1 MSGSVPVARREAV
14 ADGRRVAASAV
25 GVGLALMLILLLGGL
40 WSGVRA
46 QVTRYEDATG
56 AQLAVLAPGTRGLFA
71 EGSRVPESD
80 LTQVRRTPGVRWAT
94 PVRTQYVILD
104 LHMHKIAASLIG
116 ANASTPGGPWAFA
129 SGRAPS
135 TAGETA
141 VDHVLAAR
149 HGIHVGDTLTVL
161 GRPLR
166 VVGLTSGTASFMTG
180 YVFVTY
186 DTAGNLLGTNDATAV
201 LVGTDNPAAVTAA
214 LHRQGLNVL
223 STAELRATAL
233 AIATRIYGTPLRLMV
248 AVAFLAGTLII
259 ALAAYNA
266 VTERRREYGI
276 IKAIG
281 GTSGRLISLALRET
295 AIIGLLGLLSGLVLF
310 VIGRAT
316 IVSLRPQFA
325 VVLTPNALAQAT
337 VAAAAMVVLGA
348 TVPAWRLAKLDPA
361 SAYRSA

>member
-1 MSGSVPVARREAV
+1 
-14 ADGRRVAASAV
+14 
-25 GVGLALMLILLLGGL
+25 MLILLLDGL

-46 QVTRYEDATG
+46 QVTRYENATG
-56 AQLAVLAPGTRGLFA
+56 AQLAVLAPGTRSLFA
-71 EGSRVPESD
+71 EGSRVPQTVV
-80 LTQVRRTPGVRWAT
+80 TQVRRTPGVRWAV

-104 LHMHKIAASLIG
+104 LHMHKVAASLIG
-116 ANASTPGGPWAFA
+116 ANASTPGGPWAFS

-135 TAGETA
+135 APSEVA

-161 GRPLR
+161 GQPLR

-186 DTAGNLLGTNDATAV
+186 DTAGKLLATDEATAV
-201 LVGTDNPAAVTAA
+201 LVGTGTPAAVAAA
-214 LHRQGLNVL
+214 LHARGLNAL

-233 AIATRIYGTPLRLMV
+233 SIATRVYGTPLRLMV

-276 IKAIG
+276 VKAIG
-281 GTSGRLISLALRET
+281 ATSRRLVSLALRET
-295 AIIGLLGLLSGLVLF
+295 AIIGLLGLVSGLVFF
-310 VIGRAT
+310 VVGRAT
-316 IVSLRPQFA
+316 IVWLRPQFS
-325 VVLTPNALAQAT
+325 VVLTTSALAQAT
-337 VAAAAMVVLGA
+337 IAAAAMVVLGA
-348 TVPAWRLAKLDPA
+348 TIPAWRLAKLDPA
-361 SAYRSA
+361 VAYRSS

>member
-1 MSGSVPVARREAV
+1 
-14 ADGRRVAASAV
+14 
-25 GVGLALMLILLLGGL
+25 
-40 WSGVRA
+40 
-46 QVTRYEDATG
+46 
-56 AQLAVLAPGTRGLFA
+56 
-71 EGSRVPESD
+71 
-80 LTQVRRTPGVRWAT
+80 
-94 PVRTQYVILD
+94 
-104 LHMHKIAASLIG
+104 MHKVAASLIG
-116 ANASTPGGPWAFA
+116 AHVSAPGGPWAFA

-135 TAGETA
+135 AAGETA
-141 VDHVLAAR
+141 VDRVLAAR

-161 GRPLR
+161 GQPLR

-186 DTAGNLLGTNDATAV
+186 ETAGALLGTRDASAV
-201 LVGTDNPAAVTAA
+201 LVGTDNPAAVASA
-214 LHRQGLNVL
+214 LHRQGLNAL
-223 STAELRATAL
+223 STGELRATSL

-281 GTSGRLISLALRET
+281 ATSGRLISLALRET
-295 AIIGLLGLLSGLVLF
+295 AIIGLLGLVAGLVLF

-316 IVSLRPQFA
+316 IVWLRPQFA

-337 VAAAAMVVLGA
+337 LAAAAMVVLGA
-348 TVPAWRLAKLDPA
+348 AVPAWRLAKLDPA
-361 SAYRSA
+361 TAYRGA

>member
-1 MSGSVPVARREAV
+1 MPGSVPVARREAV
-14 ADGRRVAASAV
+14 ADGRRLAASAV

-40 WSGVRA
+40 WSGVRT
-46 QVTRYEDATG
+46 QVTRYENATG
-56 AQLAVLAPGTRGLFA
+56 AQLAVLAPGTRSLFA

-80 LTQVRRTPGVRWAT
+80 IARVRHTLGVRWAT

-104 LHMHKIAASLIG
+104 LHMHKVAASLVG
-116 ANASTPGGPWAFA
+116 ADASKPGGPWAFA

-135 TAGETA
+135 ATGEAA
-141 VDHVLAAR
+141 VDRVLAAR

-161 GRPLR
+161 GQPLR
-166 VVGLTSGTASFMTG
+166 IVGLTSGTASFMIG

-186 DTAGNLLGTNDATAV
+186 DTAGALLGTRDATAV
-201 LVGTDNPAAVTAA
+201 LVGTSSAAAVAAA
-214 LHRQGLNVL
+214 LHGQGLNAL
-223 STAELRATAL
+223 STAELRTTAL
-233 AIATRIYGTPLRLMV
+233 SIATRVYGTPLRLMV

-276 IKAIG
+276 IKALG
-281 GTSGRLISLALRET
+281 ATTGRLISLALRET

-316 IVSLRPQFA
+316 IVQLRPQFS
-325 VVLTPNALAQAT
+325 VVLTPSALAQAT
-337 VAAAAMVVLGA
+337 IAAAAMVVLGA
-348 TVPAWRLAKLDPA
+348 TVPAWRLATLDPA
-361 SAYRSA
+361 VAYRS